1 MVNFTC
7 KATGEP
13 VPDISWYYNGI
24 MIDASDK
31 SSKYMTVS
39 ESINVTTTENTL
51 TIYNATSSDIGIYT
65 CTASNILGNDTSHGN
80 SVFHWNKTVINIV
93 YILRLFIR
101 YGVSN
106 MWLGN
111 KL

>member
-31 SSKYMTVS
+31 SSKYMIVS
-39 ESINVTTTENTL
+39 GSINVTTTENTL

-65 CTASNILGNDTSHGN
+65 CTASNVLGNDTSHGN
-80 SVFHWNKTVINIV
+80 SVFH
-93 YILRLFIR
+93 
-101 YGVSN
+101 
-106 MWLGN
+106 
-111 KL
+111 